1 MTDETPNVPEAAENQ
16 APTPP
21 APAPKKN
28 RGPRKAATRSPEMA
42 RVSLATPYK
51 VHIPVQNITV
61 RLHESPKV
69 ELDSFVRAQLKAGVL
84 KLED

>member
-1 MTDETPNVPEAAENQ
+1 
-16 APTPP
+16 
-21 APAPKKN
+21 
-28 RGPRKAATRSPEMA
+28 MA